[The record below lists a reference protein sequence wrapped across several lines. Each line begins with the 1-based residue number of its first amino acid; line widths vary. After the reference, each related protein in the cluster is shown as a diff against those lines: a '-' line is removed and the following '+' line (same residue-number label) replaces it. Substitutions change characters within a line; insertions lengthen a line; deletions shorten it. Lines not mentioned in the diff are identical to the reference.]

1 TTVPGLD
8 REFDVSK
15 RTMDHLVKS
24 ELNLRSIKG
33 LQDNPGEK
41 GQGKRFEEGQEVAL
55 HDETYAKG
63 D

>member
-1 TTVPGLD
+1 
-8 REFDVSK
+8 
-15 RTMDHLVKS
+15 MDHLVKS

-63 D
+63 DRANLLG